1 MTNNY
6 LNQLLERELREI
18 KNFLLVIHF
27 SNSKKLQNLNKKLN
41 DLSRNYRKSFN
52 DNKTLKLIVPDS
64 DNILKKDITVL
75 DSNKIPNNNTE
86 SQQKEDDDEQFLHSL
101 NLLENIKDD

>member
-1 MTNNY
+1 MTTNY

-27 SNSKKLQNLNKKLN
+27 SNSKQLQNLNIKLN

-64 DNILKKDITVL
+64 DNTLKKDKTVPDSDNTLKKNITVL
-75 DSNKIPNNNTE
+75 ETNKKPNNNTE
-86 SQQKEDDDEQFLHSL
+86 SQQKEDNDEES
-101 NLLENIKDD
+101 

>member
-1 MTNNY
+1 MTINY

-52 DNKTLKLIVPDS
+52 ENKKTLNSDNTLKKDKTVPDS
-64 DNILKKDITVL
+64 DNTLKKDITVL

-86 SQQKEDDDEQFLHSL
+86 SQQKEDNDEES
-101 NLLENIKDD
+101 